1 MNLESFIL
9 KNKDGLQ
16 LKLENEFYQAV
27 TNRPKIECYFDIVQV
42 QCGNVNIKMSRQFY
56 KINAQI

>member
-9 KNKDGLQ
+9 KNKDVVQ
-16 LKLENEFYQAV
+16 LKLGNRFYQAV
-27 TNRPKIECYFDIVQV
+27 TNRPKVECYYDIVQV
-42 QCGNVNIKMSRQFY
+42 QFGNVNIKMSQQFY